1 MYVCIVIHM
10 YIWSELPKATGYL
23 YFMKSTLYFIH
34 KFEKLNTAL
43 NVFYVFFS
51 GEYKYYEIYSALVW
65 VK

>member
-1 MYVCIVIHM
+1 MYDSLVYIFM

-43 NVFYVFFS
+43 NVFRFSFFQRI
-51 GEYKYYEIYSALVW
+51 KIL
-65 VK
+65 